1 MTDVHPAILER
12 AKRELRVQRI
22 LSCLHSKQREFAAHP
37 SRRIAA
43 HAGRR
48 SGKSHGIAGRLMT
61 TAVRNPGLMSVFI
74 AISAARAND
83 IIGRAFEVL
92 GKSTG
97 LVARPT
103 KRDGQL
109 CYEFPNRHLIWI
121 AGCKN
126 RADAEKFRGSPLCGA
141 AVDESDSMRGH
152 LEYLAEEVLEPAL
165 LDEDGW
171 LALTGT
177 PGVTPVG
184 YFHAVTTGEGCQ
196 QWPTFNWTVLD
207 NPFLP
212 HAEEWLAEKCKRMG
226 LDPTSPSYLRE
237 WMGQWVLDT
246 ESLCYPY
253 SAAINHEFGA
263 FDDEGKPGWRYV
275 LGVDLGVND
284 PCAFVVVA
292 YRPESP
298 ELRIIE
304 ATQADGLSPSGAA
317 ARVLQYH
324 ERFPGIRIVA
334 DTGGQG
340 KAFVAEWIQRF
351 SLPAEAAYKLG
362 VAGQIALVT
371 GLLRSGSVKVH
382 SPAASALIAEWQI
395 LPFNGDRDGHDEG
408 YADHLSDAAR
418 YAILAAQPRYSGEQ
432 EDPEPGTVEYVR
444 RQLEKEREAAF
455 KRGAKFKRSRGSV
468 IWMPDD
474 RLVASNQLIRL
485 VA

>member
-1 MTDVHPAILER
+1 VTESPYLSALRER
-12 AKRELRVQRI
+12 AKRELLVQRI
-22 LSCLHSKQREFAAHP
+22 LSALHAKQREFAQHP

-43 HAGRR
+43 HSGRR

-61 TAVRNPGLMSVFI
+61 TAARNPGQQSVFI

-83 IIGRAFEVL
+83 IIGRAFHVL
-92 GKSTG
+92 GDSTG
-97 LVARPT
+97 FRARST

-109 CYEFPNRHLIWI
+109 YFEFPNGHAVWV

-152 LEYLAEEVLEPAL
+152 LEYLSEEVLEPAL

-177 PGVTPVG
+177 PGVTPTG
-184 YFHAVTTGEGCQ
+184 YFHAITTGEGCQ
-196 QWPTFNWTVLD
+196 KWPTFNWTVLD

-212 HAEEWLAEKCKRMG
+212 HAREWLAEKCRRMG

-237 WMGQWVLDT
+237 WLGQWVLDV

-253 SAAINHEFGA
+253 NAALNHEFGA
-263 FDDEGKPGWRYV
+263 FNDEGKPGWRYV

-284 PCAFVVVA
+284 PCAFVLVA

-298 ELRIIE
+298 ELHIVE

-317 ARVLQYH
+317 ARVLQYR
-324 ERFPGIRIVA
+324 ERFPGLRIVA

-340 KAFVAEWIQRF
+340 KAFVEEWIQRF
-351 SLPAEAAYKLG
+351 GLPAEPAYKLG

-382 SPAASALIAEWQI
+382 SPAASDLIAEWML
-395 LPFNGDRDGHDEG
+395 LPFNSDRDGHDSG

-418 YAILAAQPRYSGEQ
+418 YAILAAQPRYTGEQ
-432 EDPEPGTVEYVR
+432 EDPEPGTVEFTR
-444 RQLEKEREAAF
+444 RQLEREREAAF
-455 KRGAKFKRSRGSV
+455 KRGSKIRRTRGGLYV
-468 IWMPDD
+468 VEPGEIWLPK
-474 RLVASNQLIRL
+474 A
-485 VA
+485 A